1 MSKQGSKETGF
12 IDTERLVMRDTIFIS
27 HATPA
32 DNDFSIWIASR
43 LEMLG
48 YKVWIDKEG
57 LLGGERF
64 WATIQK
70 ALDHSIK
77 VLFVYS
83 KNIVTTD
90 GILRQGIEDELE
102 YAKSISVQNRLQ
114 DFIIPLHIDDSNYNL
129 AIGLPN
135 INHIPFN
142 NNWADGLKQLL
153 KKLEKDNIPCNLDN
167 QKSSFS
173 EWYENEYISNCSIIP
188 HKERYY
194 TSWWTIAE
202 MPDRFFMYQF
212 ANAAQAKAIRDLNR
226 EIPISLLSNCISS
239 FDGNMNFFV
248 QRDNETIE
256 IRPEHTFT
264 FSLTDILDGFS
275 SDKFPQHRDVENHFK
290 RLIYCVIANL
300 FRRTGLWKHE
310 MSNKRLAYFL
320 PKYDKI
326 TKVKFT
332 YPAST
337 RKKAKALLGEMRG
350 AGFWHYG
357 VSLQPTLF
365 PFIGFSLK
373 SHLLF
378 TSDGM
383 QLIEDEKKQHSFR
396 RKKGKGLFNEA
407 WRDLFLAFIQRLK
420 NKNGEISIQ
429 VTMQGEQFTMKE
441 WPEMFISEKGYIDPN
456 AKMSVDKIE
465 DYYEDLTAE
474 EIND

>member
-1 MSKQGSKETGF
+1 
-12 IDTERLVMRDTIFIS
+12 MRDTIFIS

-32 DNDFSIWIASR
+32 DNDFSIWVASR

-70 ALDHSIK
+70 ALDRSIK
-77 VLFVYS
+77 VLLVYS

-102 YAKSISVQNRLQ
+102 YAKSIAVQNRLQ
-114 DFIIPLHIDDSNYNL
+114 DFIIPLHIDNSNYNL

-142 NNWADGLKQLL
+142 SSWAEGLKQLL

-173 EWYENEYISNCSIIP
+173 EWYENEYISNCSIIT

-194 TSWWTIAE
+194 TSWWSIAE
-202 MPDRFFMYQF
+202 MPDKFYMYQF
-212 ANAAQAKAIRDLNR
+212 TNAAQAKAIRDSNK

-239 FDGNMNFFV
+239 FDGNLFFFV
-248 QRDNETIE
+248 QRDNETIGV
-256 IRPEHTFT
+256 RPEHTFT
-264 FSLTDILDGFS
+264 FSLTDILNGFC

-290 RLIYCVIANL
+290 RLMYCVIANL
-300 FRRTGLWKHE
+300 FRRAGLWKHE

-332 YPAST
+332 YPEST

-383 QLIEDEKKQHSFR
+383 QLIEDERKQHSFR

-420 NKNGEISIQ
+420 NKNGEISIL
-429 VTMQGEQFTMKE
+429 VTMQGEQFAMKE

-465 DYYEDLTAE
+465 DYYEDLTAK

>member
-1 MSKQGSKETGF
+1 
-12 IDTERLVMRDTIFIS
+12 MRDTIFIS

-32 DNDFSIWIASR
+32 DNDFSIWVASR

-70 ALDHSIK
+70 ALDRSIK
-77 VLFVYS
+77 VLLVYS

-102 YAKSISVQNRLQ
+102 YAKSIAVQNRLQ
-114 DFIIPLHIDDSNYNL
+114 DFIIPLHIDNSNYNL

-142 NNWADGLKQLL
+142 SSWAEGLKQLL
-153 KKLEKDNIPCNLDN
+153 KKLEKDNIPCDLDN

-194 TSWWTIAE
+194 TSWWSIAE
-202 MPDRFFMYQF
+202 MPNKFYMYQF
-212 ANAAQAKAIRDLNR
+212 ANAAQAKAIRDSNK

-239 FDGNMNFFV
+239 FDGNLIFFV

-256 IRPEHTFT
+256 VRPEHAFT
-264 FSLTDILDGFS
+264 FSLTDILDGFC

-290 RLIYCVIANL
+290 RLMYCVIANL
-300 FRRTGLWKHE
+300 FRRAGLWKHE

-332 YPAST
+332 YPEST

-357 VSLQPTLF
+357 VSIQPTLF

-383 QLIEDEKKQHSFR
+383 QLIEDERKQHSFR

-456 AKMSVDKIE
+456 AKMNVDKIE